1 MHKRKNKQVKH
12 PSMAYLFGF
21 VCTIGIVVM
30 RIGMKQ
36 KRQGDI
42 IIGVV
47 IIIGALVI
55 YFFEFY

>member
-1 MHKRKNKQVKH
+1 
-12 PSMAYLFGF
+12 
-21 VCTIGIVVM
+21 M

-47 IIIGALVI
+47 IIIGALAV